1 MLQWV
6 VLHHTLLDG
15 TSHYDWLFEP
25 AADAPLLSLRVN
37 SPLGPGNFQSERLP
51 HHRRIYLTF
60 EGDIGANRGTVKR
73 IQQGHVLH
81 IKATP
86 DAITAILIH
95 NQTQLHLAATP
106 HQVRLEPYT
115 TAK

>member
-51 HHRRIYLTF
+51 DHRRVYLTF
-60 EGDIGANRGTVKR
+60 EGDIGANRGSVKR

-86 DAITAILIH
+86 DAITAILTH
-95 NQTQLHLAATP
+95 NETHWHLAATP
-106 HQVRLEPYT
+106 HQVRVIPHT